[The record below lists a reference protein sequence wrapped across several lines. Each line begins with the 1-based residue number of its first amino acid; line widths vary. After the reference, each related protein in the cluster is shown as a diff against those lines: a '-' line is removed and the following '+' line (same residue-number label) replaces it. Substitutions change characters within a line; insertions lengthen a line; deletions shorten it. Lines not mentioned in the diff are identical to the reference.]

1 MHVPLHS
8 FLQTRCHSDLVK
20 NAASFST
27 IFVICADLS
36 TATRE
41 LVRKKNPSGKI
52 YYELVYDV
60 IVYFGLTEIKAELAW
75 QTKVWVK
82 FHVLQSTDSIVV
94 PERRTPVRVQ
104 SIHLVGSSNSHISI
118 PAMVLFEE

>member
-8 FLQTRCHSDLVK
+8 FLQTQCHSDLVK

-36 TATRE
+36 MATEE

-82 FHVLQSTDSIVV
+82 LYILQSTDSIVV
-94 PERRTPVRVQ
+94 PERRTPVSAQ

>member
-1 MHVPLHS
+1 M
-8 FLQTRCHSDLVK
+8 
-20 NAASFST
+20 
-27 IFVICADLS
+27 
-36 TATRE
+36 ATKE

-82 FHVLQSTDSIVV
+82 LYVLQSTDSIVI
-94 PERRTPVRVQ
+94 PERRTPVSAQ